1 VTFWQL
7 VESDFCRLRSDFS
20 IRRFFSLFISHPG
33 LRVVFF
39 LRLQQKAYKVGWFRL
54 ANYFRIMMLK
64 NFGIDSVPGVTLGYG
79 LRIEHPSGIVFG
91 KGAVIGNNCTF
102 MSNVTLGA
110 RLSHLTEI
118 GGYPK
123 VGNGVFIGTGASV
136 LGSLTLGENSLIG
149 AHAIVLTDVKPNA
162 TVTGIHKKVG
172 M

>member
-1 VTFWQL
+1 MTFWEL
-7 VESDFCRLRSDFS
+7 IESDFCRLRSDFS
-20 IRRFFSLFISHPG
+20 LRGFCSLYISHPG
-33 LRVVFF
+33 FRVVFF
-39 LRLQQKAYKVGWFRL
+39 LRLQQKSYKVGCFRL
-54 ANYFRIMMLK
+54 ANYFRFKMLK
-64 NFGIDSVPGVTLGYG
+64 NFGIDSVPGVSLGSG

-91 KGAVIGNNCTF
+91 KGVVIGNNCTF

-123 VGNGVFIGTGASV
+123 VGHGVFIGTGASV

-149 AHAIVLTDVKPNA
+149 AHALVLTDVKPDA

-172 M
+172 L